1 MRAAA
6 AETLHASRRL
16 GRRPVLRPPR
26 ALIGLLVP
34 LGAALLWTVAARR
47 EWVPPQILPAPDE
60 VWSAFSD
67 LWTSG
72 DMQHDTAISL
82 LRVIEGSTIGVTAGL
97 MLGTSLG
104 LSRGMEAYV
113 RPLFS
118 ALAQIPALGWLPLMM
133 LLVGIGEPLKV
144 VIIAI
149 AATVPVTFNT
159 MNGIRAVPLG
169 YFEIGRVFCY
179 GRWQLLRGIVLP
191 AALPPIFVGVR
202 YGITHAWLALVA
214 VELLASS
221 EGLGYLLV
229 WGRQLFQLDVVI
241 ASMAVIGLI
250 GFALDRALAMIEQR
264 LQRWKE
270 TA

>member
-6 AETLHASRRL
+6 ADASHASRRFGWRL
-16 GRRPVLRPPR
+16 EPRLPR

-34 LGAALLWTVAARR
+34 LGAMVLWAVAARR

-60 VWSAFSD
+60 VWAAFSD

-72 DMQHDTAISL
+72 DLQHDTAISL
-82 LRVIEGSTIGVTAGL
+82 LRVIEGSAIGVAAGL
-97 MLGTSLG
+97 MLGTGLG

-144 VIIAI
+144 VIIAL

-179 GRWQLLRGIVLP
+179 SRWQLLRSIVLP

>member
-1 MRAAA
+1 MMRAVAVD
-6 AETLHASRRL
+6 ASPSLRRRL
-16 GRRPVLRPPR
+16 APR
-26 ALIGLLVP
+26 ALAGLLVP
-34 LGAALLWTVAARR
+34 LGAVLVWAVAARR
-47 EWVPPQILPAPDE
+47 AWVPPQILPAPDE
-60 VWSAFSD
+60 VWAAFSD

-72 DMQHDTAISL
+72 DLLNDAAISL
-82 LRVIEGSTIGVTAGL
+82 RRVIEGSGIGIMGGLVLGAG
-97 MLGTSLG
+97 LG
-104 LSRGMEAYV
+104 LSRGMTAYV
-113 RPLFS
+113 RPLFT
-118 ALAQIPALGWLPLMM
+118 ALAQIPALGWLPLVM
-133 LLVGIGEPLKV
+133 LLVGIGEPLKI

-149 AATVPVTFNT
+149 AASVPVTFNT
-159 MNGIRAVPLG
+159 MNGIRAVPPG
-169 YFEIGRVFCY
+169 YVEVGRIFRY
-179 GRWQLLRGIVLP
+179 GRWQLLRRIVLP

-241 ASMAVIGLI
+241 AAMAVIGLI
-250 GFALDRALAMIEQR
+250 GFLLDRSLAAMEQR

>member
-6 AETLHASRRL
+6 VDVSPASPMLWRRL
-16 GRRPVLRPPR
+16 GQSVQR
-26 ALIGLLVP
+26 ALTGLLVP
-34 LGAALLWTVAARR
+34 LAAVLLWTVAARR

-60 VWSAFSD
+60 VWAAFSD

-72 DMQHDTAISL
+72 DLLHDAAISL
-82 LRVIEGSTIGVTAGL
+82 QRVVEGSAIGVTAGL
-97 MLGTSLG
+97 VLGAGLG

-118 ALAQIPALGWLPLMM
+118 ALAQIPALGWLPLVM

-149 AATVPVTFNT
+149 AASVPVTFNT
-159 MNGIRAVPLG
+159 MNGIRAVPIG

-179 GRWQLLRGIVLP
+179 SRWQLLRRIVLP

-241 ASMAVIGLI
+241 ASMAVIGLT
-250 GFALDRALAMIEQR
+250 GFVLDRTLAAIEQR

>member
-1 MRAAA
+1 MTRAVVAD
-6 AETLHASRRL
+6 ASSAWFGGRIQTRL
-16 GRRPVLRPPR
+16 PR
-26 ALIGLLVP
+26 AMAGLLVP
-34 LGAALLWTVAARR
+34 AAAVLVWTLASRR
-47 EWVPPQILPAPDE
+47 DWVPPQILPAPGD
-60 VWSAFSD
+60 VWAAFSD

-72 DMQHDTAISL
+72 DLQRDTAISL
-82 LRVIEGSTIGVTAGL
+82 LRVIEGSVIGVIAGL
-97 MLGTSLG
+97 MLGAALG
-104 LSRGMEAYV
+104 LSRTTEAYV

-133 LLVGIGEPLKV
+133 LLLGIGEALKV

-149 AATVPVTFNT
+149 AASIPVTINT
-159 MNGIRAVPLG
+159 LNGIRAVPPG

-179 GRWQLLRGIVLP
+179 SRWQMLRRIVLP
-191 AALPPIFVGVR
+191 AALPLVFVGVR

-229 WGRQLFQLDVVI
+229 WGRQMFQLDVVM
-241 ASMAVIGLI
+241 AAMAVIGLI
-250 GFALDRALAMIEQR
+250 GFLLDRALAAIQQR

>member
-1 MRAAA
+1 MR
-6 AETLHASRRL
+6 L
-16 GRRPVLRPPR
+16 PR

-34 LGAALLWTVAARR
+34 LCAMLLWAVAARR

-72 DMQHDTAISL
+72 DLQHDTAISL
-82 LRVIEGSTIGVTAGL
+82 LRVIEGSAIGVTAGL
-97 MLGTSLG
+97 MLGTGLG

-149 AATVPVTFNT
+149 ATAACNCFAASCCPPRCRRYLSAYATASPTP
-159 MNGIRAVPLG
+159 GWHWS
-169 YFEIGRVFCY
+169 
-179 GRWQLLRGIVLP
+179 RWNCSHRPRG
-191 AALPPIFVGVR
+191 
-202 YGITHAWLALVA
+202 LVICWSGDGSCF
-214 VELLASS
+214 SS
-221 EGLGYLLV
+221 M
-229 WGRQLFQLDVVI
+229 
-241 ASMAVIGLI
+241 S
-250 GFALDRALAMIEQR
+250 
-264 LQRWKE
+264 
-270 TA
+270 